1 MTAPGLRRCHSRFD
15 HQEAFTSSGDHAF
28 GAVEIRHLGLLGGMR
43 LEGIVPIGINLGA
56 KYIPSGQNIFSCL
69 FLLNYFKSLSAN
81 SAQFFI
87 CVYAARQ
94 YSQTRYE
101 GDQPL

>member
-1 MTAPGLRRCHSRFD
+1 MTAPGLSAVVPGPAIKRPLQAPATTCRG
-15 HQEAFTSSGDHAF
+15 ESGVD
-28 GAVEIRHLGLLGGMR
+28 
-43 LEGIVPIGINLGA
+43 LGA
-56 KYIPSGQNIFSCL
+56 SDMVRIVGKHLQSRAEHD
-69 FLLNYFKSLSAN
+69 FLLNYFKSLSSN

-94 YSQTRYE
+94 HSQTRYE